1 MQKHSERTD
10 KRPPIAANRASAGG
24 GSSGG
29 GGSSSGVGSI
39 GPGPSNGLSVT
50 SMNAQLS
57 NVAGPLADNPYWPKV
72 SPDSVTSTLSE
83 VLQQQQ
89 QQQASHHQ
97 QLAQQQQ
104 QQTQHHHQMQHDFG
118 LQPPSDLHQREAES
132 GDNLAAGS
140 ASTGGSR
147 HSLSASSSSALNGSH
162 NYDKS
167 SVLSNSAF
175 TPIQSMAPHLN
186 SLGHHH
192 PHHHHHAQLGQRPYL
207 YDAINFGQ
215 NKNPNQMGAAG
226 NSFPNQ
232 LISLHQIRNYAHQ
245 PGTLMSGGD
254 HLLGVSVGA
263 GKEKC

>member
-10 KRPPIAANRASAGG
+10 KRPPIVASRPVGGNGPAGS
-24 GSSGG
+24 GSLGA
-29 GGSSSGVGSI
+29 
-39 GPGPSNGLSVT
+39 GPSNGVSVV
-50 SMNAQLS
+50 SMNSQLS
-57 NVAGPLADNPYWPKV
+57 NVTGPLGENPYWPKV
-72 SPDSVTSTLSE
+72 SPDSVTNTLSE

-97 QLAQQQQ
+97 QLS
-104 QQTQHHHQMQHDFG
+104 QQTSLQHHHQMQHDFG
-118 LQPPSDLHQREAES
+118 LQPPTDLQGHQRDAES
-132 GDNLAAGS
+132 VENLTAGS
-140 ASTGGSR
+140 SGGSR
-147 HSLSASSSSALNGSH
+147 QTSTSALNGSH

-167 SVLSNSAF
+167 SALSNSAF
-175 TPIQSMAPHLN
+175 TPIQSMTPHLN

-192 PHHHHHAQLGQRPYL
+192 HHHHHAQLGQRPYL

-215 NKNPNQMGAAG
+215 NKGGNQMGGSG

-245 PGTLMSGGD
+245 PGTLMSGE
-254 HLLGVSVGA
+254 HLLGVSVGP